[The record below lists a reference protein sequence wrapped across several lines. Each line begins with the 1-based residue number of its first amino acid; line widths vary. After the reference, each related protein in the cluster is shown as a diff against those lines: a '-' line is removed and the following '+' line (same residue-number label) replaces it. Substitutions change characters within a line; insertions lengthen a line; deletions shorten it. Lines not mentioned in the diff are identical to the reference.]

1 MEEIR
6 FLPTEKSPEVKL
18 SPDGIIMIKGRG
30 FILGN
35 SEIPQKVSDW
45 IDNYIDDPDEH
56 TCVILSFEYINS
68 FTTVT
73 IISIL
78 RKLLKVITMNK
89 KLVVQWYYEEGD
101 HDILERGE
109 HISSTVNIPFEFIK
123 TG

>member
-6 FLPTEKSPEVKL
+6 FLPTDKSPEVIL
-18 SPDGIIMIKGRG
+18 SPDGLIMIKGRG

-35 SEIPQKVSDW
+35 SEIPQKISDW
-45 IDNYIDDPDEH
+45 IDSYISDPDEL
-56 TCVILSFEYINS
+56 TCIILSFEYINS

-73 IISIL
+73 IVALL
-78 RKLLKVITMNK
+78 RKLTGVIHMNK
-89 KLVVQWYYEEGD
+89 KLLIQWYYEDGD
-101 HDILERGE
+101 NDILERGE